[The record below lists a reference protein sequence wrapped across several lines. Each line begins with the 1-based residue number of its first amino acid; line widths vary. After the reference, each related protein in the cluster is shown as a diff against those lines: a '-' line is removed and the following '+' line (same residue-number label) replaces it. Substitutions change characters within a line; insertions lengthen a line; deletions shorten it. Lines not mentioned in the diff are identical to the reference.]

1 MEDTKKNK
9 PQRRFAGFTDNW
21 EQRKLEDEFSNFIV
35 PMRDKPKEFG
45 GGSIPWTR
53 IEDIEGKYLN
63 GTLSEQYV
71 TEETVQN
78 MNLKIIPKNSLIVSS
93 SATFGVVA
101 VVTQDLITNQ
111 TFIGLVP
118 NEKET
123 LDYWYAYF
131 HSDEARNYMR
141 LQSAGST
148 IFYIARE
155 SFENMPI
162 SGPSKEEMIKIGQY
176 FENLDY
182 LITLH
187 QHKLEKLK
195 NIKQAYLNEMFC

>member
-1 MEDTKKNK
+1 MKVT
-9 PQRRFAGFTDNW
+9 FLLLTW
-21 EQRKLEDEFSNFIV
+21 EQRKLSDEFSDFIV

-45 GGSIPWTR
+45 GDIPWTR

-63 GTLSEQYV
+63 GTLSDQYV
-71 TEETVQN
+71 TEETVKK
-78 MNLKIIPKNSLIVSS
+78 MNLKIIPRDSLIVSS

-101 VVTQDLITNQ
+101 VVTRDLITNQ

-131 HSDEARNYMR
+131 YSDEARKYMK

-148 IFYIARE
+148 IFYISRE

-162 SGPSKEEMIKIGQY
+162 AVPSKAEMMKIGAC
-176 FENLDY
+176 FDNLDN

-187 QHKLEKLK
+187 RRV
-195 NIKQAYLNEMFC
+195 